1 MYQTE
6 KIQVS
11 IEHIP
16 IELLQITNID
26 ALFEALLQQ
35 SPDDIAVKDER
46 IPYWAELW
54 PSAIAMSR
62 YLVRNQLINKD
73 LFVLEI
79 GCGLGLPGIVAGK
92 YGAKTT
98 LTDYLP
104 EALEFAKQNWALN
117 NATQAN
123 FQVLDWR
130 EPIDIEPADL
140 LLASDVAYEARLY
153 KYLPD
158 AFRKLCKPNGK
169 IILSEPNRP
178 FSKDF
183 LRQLPQQGFD
193 VKTSSEIVAMHER
206 EYIINVLEITLR

>member
-11 IEHIP
+11 IEHLP
-16 IELLQITNID
+16 IGLLQITNVD
-26 ALFEALLQQ
+26 ALFDALLQQ
-35 SPDDIAVKDER
+35 SADDIAVKDER

-117 NATQAN
+117 NATQAT

-130 EPIDIEPADL
+130 EPIDVEAVDL
-140 LLASDVAYEARLY
+140 LLASDVAYEARLC

-183 LRQLPQQGFD
+183 LHQLPQQGFD
-193 VKTSSEIVAMHER
+193 VKTSSEIVGMHER